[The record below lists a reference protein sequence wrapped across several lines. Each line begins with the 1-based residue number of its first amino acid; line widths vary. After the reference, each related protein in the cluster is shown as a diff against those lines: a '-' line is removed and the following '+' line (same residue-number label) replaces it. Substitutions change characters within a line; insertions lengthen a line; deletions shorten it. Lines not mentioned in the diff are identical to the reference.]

1 VRERE
6 QVVQLLLGFLKSA
19 KQPTKM
25 LSENGK
31 LQMNVDH
38 AQISM
43 TISNAIQKASTRTV
57 RGAVATYIPELAK
70 ADPQKAGIAVT
81 LANGETFGAGDY
93 NEQSTIQSV
102 SKVFT
107 LAMALGTVGDRLWNR
122 VGREPSGSSFDSIL
136 QLEHE
141 QGIPR
146 NPFVNAGA
154 IVVTDEILANYQP
167 KEALGEIVRFVQS
180 LAEDDTIFIDK
191 AVAQS
196 ETESGHRNRALA
208 NYLLSFNNLRN
219 EPDLTLGVYYHQC
232 ALSMSCA
239 QLSRA
244 GRFLAFGGGLGN
256 DGARIV
262 AQKRAKR
269 IAAIMLTCGHYDGS
283 GDFAYRV
290 GVPAKSGVSGMI
302 LAIVPNVASIA
313 VWSPGLDKQGN
324 SLIGTQI
331 LEEVIE
337 AQDWSIF

>member
-1 VRERE
+1 
-6 QVVQLLLGFLKSA
+6 
-19 KQPTKM
+19 
-25 LSENGK
+25 
-31 LQMNVDH
+31 MNVDRE
-38 AQISM
+38 QISK
-43 TISNAIQKASTRTV
+43 TINNAIENASTRAV
-57 RGAVATYIPELAK
+57 RGEVASYIPELAK
-70 ADPQKAGIAVT
+70 ANPQKAGIAVT
-81 LANGETFGAGDY
+81 LSSGDTFGAGDF
-93 NEQSTIQSV
+93 EDQSTIQSV

-107 LAMALGTVGDRLWNR
+107 LAMALGTVGDGLWSR
-122 VGREPSGSSFDSIL
+122 VGREPSGSAFDSIL

-141 QGIPR
+141 RGIPR

-167 KEALGEIVRFVQS
+167 KEALGEIVRFARS
-180 LAEDDTIFIDK
+180 LAQDDTIHIDK
-191 AVAQS
+191 AVARS
-196 ETESGHRNRALA
+196 ETQTGHRNRALA

-244 GRFLAFGGGLGN
+244 GRFLAFGGGLGTG
-256 DGARIV
+256 GAQIV
-262 AQKRAKR
+262 AKKRAKR

-331 LEEVIE
+331 LEEVVE
-337 AQDWSIF
+337 ALDWSIF